1 MRQNLIHVC
10 AGRAISVVGC
20 GCDPPGR
27 AILHF
32 LELIGFFAQHSGTLD
47 VAEVYALT
55 ELVLDLADV

>member
-1 MRQNLIHVC
+1 MQDVQFQL
-10 AGRAISVVGC
+10 S

-32 LELIGFFAQHSGTLD
+32 LELIGSFAQDSGTWD
-47 VAEVYALT
+47 VAEVWALT